1 MSDQDQTIAC
11 KDCRVDFVFTAGEAQ
26 FYADK
31 GFQIP
36 RRCKSCRALKKAQ
49 DQESEKVRAFIQ
61 TQQPATPAQPRP
73 APAQPR
79 GGQPAPQ
86 APQGL
91 APGLPQG
98 TR

>member
-49 DQESEKVRAFIQ
+49 DQGQPNYAAAEAPTEP
-61 TQQPATPAQPRP
+61 QQPSNNRKK
-73 APAQPR
+73 
-79 GGQPAPQ
+79 GG
-86 APQGL
+86 
-91 APGLPQG
+91 
-98 TR
+98 RRDNRDDRY